1 MIFPHSRPAA
11 HVVLLL
17 VLTALLP
24 SGQPFAETDQRVIG
38 IGDIHGAYDELTAL
52 LQEAQLTD
60 DQQRWSGGRT
70 ILVQTGDIIDR
81 GANIRGVLDLLMSL
95 EPQADAAGGKVI
107 ALLGNHETM
116 NLMGN
121 LRDVAPGAFASFA
134 DDKSEERREQAY
146 QDYVEYHAE
155 RVEAL
160 GRPLPDVQTREQWM
174 ASHPLGFVQYVEA
187 FGPKGRYGRWL
198 RSKDVVTQV
207 GDTIFLHGGI
217 HPNMPPK
224 LKEINDRAKREI
236 GMFDEYQRHLV
247 DRKVILPYST
257 FQEILTAARLELEAW
272 VERLW
277 PGPPAPG
284 RDPVSLER
292 RDRQHLEILL
302 HLRGLGTWSV
312 VDANGPVWFRGFAQW
327 SSEEGRQHVA
337 DLLDRYD
344 ASRLVVGHTIPATKR
359 IMPRFDSRVFLIDTG
374 MLSNHYRGHP
384 SALVLEGDR
393 VTAVYLDE
401 RVVLVGPARTPP
413 H

>member
-52 LQEAQLTD
+52 LQKAQLTD

-116 NLMGN
+116 NLMAN

-174 ASHPLGFVQYVEA
+174 SLLIPPWRSWNVYVVSGLE
-187 FGPKGRYGRWL
+187 WL
-198 RSKDVVTQV
+198 RDPTHA
-207 GDTIFLHGGI
+207 F
-217 HPNMPPK
+217 
-224 LKEINDRAKREI
+224 
-236 GMFDEYQRHLV
+236 
-247 DRKVILPYST
+247 
-257 FQEILTAARLELEAW
+257 
-272 VERLW
+272 
-277 PGPPAPG
+277 
-284 RDPVSLER
+284 RDPHKAPQLQPRVWVPPP
-292 RDRQHLEILL
+292 
-302 HLRGLGTWSV
+302 WS
-312 VDANGPVWFRGFAQW
+312 PPPQ
-327 SSEEGRQHVA
+327 
-337 DLLDRYD
+337 
-344 ASRLVVGHTIPATKR
+344 
-359 IMPRFDSRVFLIDTG
+359 
-374 MLSNHYRGHP
+374 YRG
-384 SALVLEGDR
+384 
-393 VTAVYLDE
+393 
-401 RVVLVGPARTPP
+401 
-413 H
+413 